1 MAVTTKVLIESKT
14 AETAQ
19 TTQYTATNCTA
30 RIDHFTATN
39 TSSGNVTISVNL
51 VPSGSSAGTTNLVV
65 KTRSIAP
72 NECYTFPE
80 LTGATLANGDFIS
93 TLTSSNVLT
102 IRANGVEIT

>member
-1 MAVTTKVLIESKT
+1 MAVTTKVLIEAKT

-39 TSSGNVTISVNL
+39 TSSSNVTISVNL
-51 VPSGSSAGTTNLVV
+51 VPSGGTAGTTNLVV
-65 KTRSIAP
+65 KTRAIAP

-80 LTGATLANGDFIS
+80 LTGASLASGDFIS
-93 TLTSSNVLT
+93 TLTSSAVLT